1 MSDRP
6 CRGAAVRHTGGP
18 AQSPL
23 PMAPRHWLDPMARR
37 VLRLLDGPLSP
48 PPAPW
53 QIDVNRASR
62 ADWLRLPGCRDDQAD
77 LLQKLQQGG
86 VQLSGPE
93 DLAQLLDLPQ
103 ETLQRWRPHLLF
115 RWYSEPPPPPPEPV
129 DLNRAGAAALGSL
142 GLLTPERCARL
153 LRERARRP
161 FSDLADLQQRLALP
175 STVVEALIGRVVFG
189 SGVAGPVLPGQR
201 S

>member
-1 MSDRP
+1 
-6 CRGAAVRHTGGP
+6 
-18 AQSPL
+18 
-23 PMAPRHWLDPMARR
+23 MARR
-37 VLRLLDGPLSP
+37 VLRLLDGPPSP

-53 QIDVNRASR
+53 QIDVNRAGR
-62 ADWLRLPGCRDDQAD
+62 ADWLRLPGCRDDQVD
-77 LLQKLQQGG
+77 LLQKLQLGG

-129 DLNRAGAAALGSL
+129 DLNRAGAAALGAL

-161 FSDLADLQQRLALP
+161 FTDLADLQQRLALP

-189 SGVAGPVLPGQR
+189 SGVAGPVLPGHR
-201 S
+201 P